1 MASICPKCHQE
12 LEEDAVCCATLEHT
26 WKCSQCS
33 KVTVGM
39 VVPYGR
45 CHMCGGA
52 VKLVDP
58 YPVLE
63 GQAARVVEEAMQFEL
78 EMYQFYRL
86 ARERATDSSQK
97 ALFEQMYLKEQ
108 DHIAE
113 LETKYHIHL
122 PDDALETPPEA
133 QRFMAAWIFEGI
145 DLTGTASEV
154 KPLYDRALMMERR
167 TRDHFAARA
176 RELPAGPEREI
187 CRELAAEEEEH
198 VAILESELAQL
209 EVDEAI
215 GS

>member
-26 WKCSQCS
+26 WKCARCG
-33 KVTVGM
+33 KVTTGI

-45 CHMCGGA
+45 CHMCGGD
-52 VKLVDP
+52 VSIVEP

-63 GQAARVVEEAMQFEL
+63 GEAAQVVEEALRYEL

-86 ARERATDSSQK
+86 ARERSSDASQR

-113 LETKYHIHL
+113 LESRYHIHL
-122 PDDALETPPEA
+122 PEEMLEQPPEESA
-133 QRFMAAWIFEGI
+133 FLATWIFEGI
-145 DLTGTASEV
+145 DLTGEAGNV
-154 KPLYDRALMMERR
+154 KPLYERALEMERR
-167 TRDHFAARA
+167 TRDHFLTRA
-176 RELPAGPEREI
+176 RGLSAGTQKEI

-198 VAILESELAQL
+198 VAILEGELAQL
-209 EVDEAI
+209 DVAEAI

>member
-26 WKCSQCS
+26 WKCAQCG
-33 KVTVGM
+33 KVTESI

-45 CHMCGGA
+45 CHMCGGTVA
-52 VKLVDP
+52 IVDP

-63 GQAARVVEEAMQFEL
+63 GEAARVVEEALRYEL

-86 ARERATDSSQK
+86 ARGQATDAAQK

-113 LETKYHIHL
+113 LESRYHIHL
-122 PDDALETPPEA
+122 PEEALEQPPSA
-133 QRFMAAWIFEGI
+133 QRFLAAWIFEGI
-145 DLTGTASEV
+145 DLKETAASV

-198 VAILESELAQL
+198 VSILEGELAQL
-209 EVDEAI
+209 EVRQAI
-215 GS
+215 GR